1 MSASKRSAV
10 RKTRTKTLRGKGATK
25 AGKSPT
31 RSLKPSRS
39 RDPKNVAN
47 SSPAPSKALSSRK
60 AATKTVK
67 SKKPSPQGAVNSPPK
82 SSAAGRR
89 VRAIAE
95 TAKPIA
101 GTSKRRRPARS
112 VFYQQSDGWTTIDVQ
127 DGVAVHDSQFA
138 KVHYLNH
145 TAAAVF
151 LLCKEPISVELI
163 STIMREEFKL
173 KASPK
178 KSVQSVNGEM
188 LKSGL
193 LTEIA

>member
-1 MSASKRSAV
+1 MR
-10 RKTRTKTLRGKGATK
+10 RKEATRV
-25 AGKSPT
+25 GKSQAL
-31 RSLKPSRS
+31 SSKPRRS
-39 RDPKNVAN
+39 RGPKDVA
-47 SSPAPSKALSSRK
+47 SASPAPSKASSSRK

-67 SKKPSPQGAVNSPPK
+67 LKKRSPQGAVNSPSK
-82 SSAAGRR
+82 SSKARR
-89 VRAIAE
+89 RTRATAE

-112 VFYQQSDGWTTIDVQ
+112 ISYQQSDGWTTIDVQ
-127 DGVAVHDSQFA
+127 DGVAVHDSQFE

-145 TAAAVF
+145 TAAAIF
-151 LLCKEPISVELI
+151 FLCKEPISIELI
-163 STIMREEFKL
+163 STIMQEEFRL

-178 KSVQSVNGEM
+178 KSVQSVIGEM